1 MRMRQIVLICG
12 LGAALMAGMA
22 QAIERHDGYQVAQVE
37 SQALAVMPCDL
48 APAVTAVAAEEYE
61 GFAPMVAT
69 KTAVGFGAGA
79 SNAERMRQLAQHG
92 EDKNFIVD
100 SVTSQAKAPEDP
112 GEEYWI

>member
-48 APAVTAVAAEEYE
+48 APAVTAVAAEEHE
-61 GFAPMVAT
+61 GFAPMVST

-79 SNAERMRQLAQHG
+79 SNAERMRQHTHNDTQKTFSIA
-92 EDKNFIVD
+92 
-100 SVTSQAKAPEDP
+100 SVTSPAKAPEDP
-112 GEEYWI
+112 SKTFS

>member
-22 QAIERHDGYQVAQVE
+22 QAIERHEGYQVVQVE

-48 APAVTAVAAEEYE
+48 APTVTAVAAEEYE
-61 GFAPMVAT
+61 GYAPLVT
-69 KTAVGFGAGA
+69 KADTGVGEGA
-79 SNAERMRQLAQHG
+79 SNTERMRQHAQHG
-92 EDKNFIVD
+92 ADKNFSVA

>member
-79 SNAERMRQLAQHG
+79 SNAERMRQSIGSEEIKLT
-92 EDKNFIVD
+92 VS
-100 SVTSQAKAPEDP
+100 SVTSPAKAPEDP
-112 GEEYWI
+112 GKTFS